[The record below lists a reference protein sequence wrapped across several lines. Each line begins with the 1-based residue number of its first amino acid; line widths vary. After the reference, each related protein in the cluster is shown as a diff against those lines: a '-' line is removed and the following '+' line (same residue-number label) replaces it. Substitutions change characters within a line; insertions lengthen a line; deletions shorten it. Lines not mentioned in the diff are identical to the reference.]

1 MTYGFA
7 TISILFYN
15 SGTFLKQ
22 ISQSS
27 QLTTFGL
34 TTGMSECDLDVLL
47 MQLSQTLLSKIT
59 ADVLRN

>member
-15 SGTFLKQ
+15 SGTLLKQ

-34 TTGMSECDLDVLL
+34 TTAMSECDLDVLP
-47 MQLSQTLLSKIT
+47 MQLSQMLLSKIT

>member
-15 SGTFLKQ
+15 SGTLLKQ

-34 TTGMSECDLDVLL
+34 TTGMSEYDLDVLP
-47 MQLSQTLLSKIT
+47 MQLSQLLLSRIT
-59 ADVLRN
+59 ADVLSN